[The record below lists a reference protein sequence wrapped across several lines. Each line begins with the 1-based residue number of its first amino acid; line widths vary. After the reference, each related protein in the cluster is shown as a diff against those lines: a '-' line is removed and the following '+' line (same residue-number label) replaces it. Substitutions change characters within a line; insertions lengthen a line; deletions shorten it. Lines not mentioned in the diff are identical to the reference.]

1 MNYSLRANRPFSVL
15 MVRLQPITGTATI
28 SVAVVSADG
37 DAEEVVLGHTLFEMV
52 SESPL
57 LDSIYF
63 DVVIT
68 TDT

>member
-37 DAEEVVLGHTLFEMV
+37 DAEEVVLNHAFRDALGV
-52 SESPL
+52 PL